1 MTCQELLQLFQRRER
16 QVKGI
21 DGRQGRRAKE
31 EGEMGYL
38 KGWVERR
45 EKEWYLMLIGYL
57 LKSGSHMFLCIFSSI
72 HSNLARQIY

>member
-16 QVKGI
+16 QIKGI
-21 DGRQGRRAKE
+21 DARQGRRAKQ
-31 EGEMGYL
+31 EGEKGYL

-57 LKSGSHMFLCIFSSI
+57 LKSGTKSHVFVHFL
-72 HSNLARQIY
+72 